1 MLWLNYH
8 PKTNHIWSN
17 NPRYKNEILL
27 LSNRFKNKGM
37 FVLSYLS
44 SFCIV
49 YHHYYHYYCTWEKS
63 CNIELQM
70 VATKFLGDSMCV
82 CGWESKEKQPWGE
95 EDEEVYLNDK
105 FLFKH
110 NVVICLRM
118 AISRQQE
125 WYNIILLTI
134 SYFIAINFYIPVRW

>member
-17 NPRYKNEILL
+17 NPRHKSEILL

-82 CGWESKEKQPWGE
+82 CVDERVKRNSHEEKKMRRYIWMTNFCWNTMLSFVFEWPFQGNK
-95 EDEEVYLNDK
+95 ND
-105 FLFKH
+105 
-110 NVVICLRM
+110 I
-118 AISRQQE
+118 IS
-125 WYNIILLTI
+125 
-134 SYFIAINFYIPVRW
+134 FYWR

>member
-8 PKTNHIWSN
+8 PKTNHIWGN
-17 NPRYKNEILL
+17 NPKHKGEILL

-82 CGWESKEKQPWGE
+82 CVCGWESRKRNSHDEKKMRRYIWMTNFCSNTMLSFVFEWPSQGNK
-95 EDEEVYLNDK
+95 ND
-105 FLFKH
+105 
-110 NVVICLRM
+110 I
-118 AISRQQE
+118 IS
-125 WYNIILLTI
+125 
-134 SYFIAINFYIPVRW
+134 FYWR